1 MIGDYEN
8 FITSGPCYIDGRF
21 MEKVVLAKGFLHK
34 LFKKKTLF
42 FKEFVV
48 YAFVSFKGHKKGF
61 FLSMEEC
68 VEVLNQVGSYGLS
81 QI

>member
-1 MIGDYEN
+1 
-8 FITSGPCYIDGRF
+8 

-68 VEVLNQVGSYGLS
+68 VEVLN
-81 QI
+81 